1 MLERQVLEHISFEVA
16 DLPRSA
22 AFYDALLTRLGA
34 RRLHDGKA
42 AIAYGRVDAAFWIVA
57 RSRTPGPSFGHVAF
71 EAAGRAAV
79 DAAHASGLAAGG
91 TDAGTPG
98 PRPQYGRSYYA
109 GYLSDPDGYRVE
121 LVSGGH

>member
-1 MLERQVLEHISFEVA
+1 MLDHVSLEVS
-16 DLPRSA
+16 DLARSA
-22 AFYDALLTRLGA
+22 AFYDALFARLGV
-34 RRLHDGKA
+34 RRLHETDA
-42 AIAYGRVDAAFWIVA
+42 AIAYGRADVRFWIVA
-57 RSRTPGPSFGHVAF
+57 RGRVGGPSFGHIAF

-91 TDAGTPG
+91 SDAGAPG

-109 GYLSDPDGYRVE
+109 GYLLDPDDYRVE